1 MVIKILHLF
10 LFMFLM
16 WLLENFKLQMG
27 LIICHWAVW
36 IESFET
42 LGINKI

>member
-16 WLLENFKLQMG
+16 WLLENFKF

-36 IESFET
+36 IESFEA